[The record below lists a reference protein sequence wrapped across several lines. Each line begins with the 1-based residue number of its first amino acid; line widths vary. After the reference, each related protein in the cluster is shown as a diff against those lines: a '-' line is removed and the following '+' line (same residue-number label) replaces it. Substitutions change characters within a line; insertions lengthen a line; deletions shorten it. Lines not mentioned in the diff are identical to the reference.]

1 MYKIS
6 DLVRKQLTQYEV
18 TKNSQR
24 SNQKNQLTILEKKYS
39 KKYHERSV
47 IIAEREIIEQ
57 QTLIYSFKN
66 KSISRAKVI

>member
-57 QTLIYSFKN
+57 
-66 KSISRAKVI
+66 